1 MSGMVA
7 KVLQGEIL
15 PPGARVR
22 VIGRTHPFRGGR
34 VECEL
39 EAGLSIA
46 ELLHQALSG
55 SPELASSRDFIVH
68 IDGHEICEINWR
80 RVRVKPG
87 GTVTFWPRLSGSSPL
102 RTILGLVVAVAAL
115 VVAPWAVG
123 LMGLTGLAASV
134 GTALI
139 AGGIIL
145 AGTLALNALFPVAPA
160 AVTDQT
166 AAAALN
172 SIQGAQNQANPFGP
186 IPVVLGTHRQSPYYA
201 AKPYTEISGDDQY
214 LRLLFCLGYGP
225 LNISNLQI
233 GETPIASF
241 AGVTIETRQGFAGDP
256 AVTLYPGEVDEQALA
271 IVLTSAG
278 GYQLRTTAADTDQI
292 AIDVTAPQ
300 GIYSANKTTG
310 NLDAYTVVVT
320 AQYSV
325 TGAGI
330 WNALGTLTF
339 TRSTGPRRLGLL
351 LAVARGQYDVRVI
364 KTTTDAN
371 NTSIRDE
378 VDWTA
383 LRSIKNAAPIAFP
396 KPLALVALRIKATDQ
411 LSGVINTFNCVC
423 SSLVLA
429 YSGSGSVWN
438 ANTASQNP
446 ADLFRWVLQG
456 PSNARPVADA
466 LINLANLQ
474 TWWSYCAANGF
485 KFNQVINSVG
495 SVYDKLCD
503 IAAAGRAVPTFIDGQ
518 WGVIWDRPSDSI
530 VQHFTPRNSWG
541 FSGQKPY
548 AQQPHGWRVSFINEQ
563 NGFSQDERI
572 VYDDG
577 FSALNATLFEG
588 ISFPGVTDPA
598 LVWKH
603 GRFQIAQARLRPEK
617 ITISAGWENLICTR
631 GDRVA
636 VTHDVLLI
644 GLNAGRVKS
653 VVGQVVSFDD
663 TVTVVGG
670 KTYGM
675 SFRLAAQT
683 SPIIRA
689 LDVTAAGDYNSL
701 TLVGDLTGIAAEP
714 GCLFAFGETAQEYA
728 VYRVQAIA
736 HQKDLIAS
744 LTLVDDAQAISIAD
758 SGTIPAYTPNITIP
772 PDPFTLPPRDLKFQ
786 EVIDGQG
793 AVLRAI
799 VRLTWQVPRFGNIVS
814 FEVQQQDVGASGPWV
829 TVDSVPVPRT
839 SSDVPLI
846 AAGSWNFRVRCK
858 FENGQAS
865 DWTSLLGLTLAGL
878 ASSPGDVTNLH
889 LRTVDGQTVLDWT
902 IIIDQRILSYEV
914 RKGSSWDVALVVGDV
929 ISQPPWPTTGDGT
942 YWVRGY
948 ILSPFGVRIY
958 SLNSA
963 SITITDSIIARNIIV
978 SADEQALGW
987 PGGLDGG
994 VRDSGFIRTD
1004 VAAVI
1009 SQPFASEVIAN
1020 LALSGVHIAVYVS
1033 SRIVDIGQAAECRFW
1048 TDFEAVG
1055 TLIGA
1060 DFLNTSDILASL
1072 DILGASPTRNIR
1084 AFPIWRFA
1092 TLGSL
1097 DVFGPA
1103 DVFAPTDAFAAD
1115 ITWQDWVAIAS
1126 GTRVARYFMP
1136 GFVVISDDAATN
1148 ATGTKFSWF
1157 VDVPD
1162 RTDDYTELA
1171 VPSTGLAVTFY
1182 PGGFDG
1188 AAVVGQVALP
1198 FNGGP
1203 NGSLVPHVQ
1212 RAIVNGTNGDEV
1224 KITNLTLSGCTVNVV
1239 NAGTNVT
1246 RTGVNLLVRGF

>member
-15 PPGARVR
+15 PPGAGVR

-68 IDGHEICEINWR
+68 VDGHEICEINWR

-87 GTVTFWPRLSGSSPL
+87 RTVTFWPRLSGSSPL

-166 AAAALN
+166 AAASLN

-225 LNISNLQI
+225 LNISNLKI

-325 TGAGI
+325 AGAGV

-383 LRSIKNAAPIAFP
+383 LRSIKNAAPLTFP

-474 TWWSYCAANGF
+474 TWWIYCAANGF

-563 NGFSQDERI
+563 NGFTQDERI

-617 ITISAGWENLICTR
+617 ITLSVGWENLICTR

-636 VTHDVLLI
+636 VTHDVLLV
-644 GLNAGRVKS
+644 GLNAGRIKS

-728 VYRVQAIA
+728 IYRVQAIA

-744 LTLVDDAQAISIAD
+744 LTLVDDAQAISTAD

-772 PDPFTLPPRDLKFQ
+772 PDPFTLPPRGLHYL
-786 EVIDGQG
+786 EVVDGTG
-793 AVLRAI
+793 AAVRATVVLS
-799 VRLTWQVPRFGNIVS
+799 WQVPRFGNIAS
-814 FEVQQQDVGASGPWV
+814 FEVQQRDDDVTGSFV
-829 TVDSVPVPRT
+829 TVDSVLPPAT
-839 SSDVPLI
+839 SSQLPLI
-846 AAGSWNFRVRCK
+846 AAGVWSFRVRCI
-858 FENGQAS
+858 FTDGTAS
-865 DWTSLLGLTLAGL
+865 DWVTLDHLTLHGL
-878 ASSPGDVTNLH
+878 SAAPGAIANLRDTYISGRNFLSWDSPIDPRIIPIEIRKGASFGSAQIIADAAISPW
-889 LRTVDGQTVLDWT
+889 QTV
-902 IIIDQRILSYEV
+902 
-914 RKGSSWDVALVVGDV
+914 GD
-929 ISQPPWPTTGDGT
+929 DL
-942 YWVRGY
+942 YWVTAY
-948 ILSPFGVRIY
+948 VTSPFGVRAY
-958 SLNSA
+958 STPPQSIQISNSVDLQNVVV
-963 SITITDSIIARNIIV
+963 TH
-978 SADEQALGW
+978 DEQADGW
-987 PGGLDGG
+987 KGAFSGDVGVDGTFLRTAG
-994 VRDSGFIRTD
+994 VD
-1004 VAAVI
+1004 
-1009 SQPFASEVIAN
+1009 
-1020 LALSGVHIAVYVS
+1020 
-1033 SRIVDIGQAAECRFW
+1033 
-1048 TDFEAVG
+1048 
-1055 TLIGA
+1055 
-1060 DFLNTSDILASL
+1060 DFLNRTSFLTTANFLDGDGTLQGGGFYWSPVIVNTGAVTFCRVSNDWTATGVSAKDDFLSTADFIGVPDFLKASLSQFVRVRPVIRISQVGPVPVWGAVQVWSPDVYQGWMFQLGMQFEILATQAVP
-1072 DILGASPTRNIR
+1072 DPG
-1084 AFPIWRFA
+1084 
-1092 TLGSL
+1092 
-1097 DVFGPA
+1097 
-1103 DVFAPTDAFAAD
+1103 
-1115 ITWQDWVAIAS
+1115 AIA
-1126 GTRVARYFMP
+1126 YLL
-1136 GFVVISDDAATN
+1136 
-1148 ATGTKFSWF
+1148 SWAWTI
-1157 VDVPD
+1157 DVPD
-1162 RTDDYTELA
+1162 RLDSYQNLTVPIGGLAITFQPAGSA
-1171 VPSTGLAVTFY
+1171 VP
-1182 PGGFDG
+1182 
-1188 AAVVGQVALP
+1188 QP
-1198 FNGGP
+1198 FNGGL
-1203 NGSLVPHVQ
+1203 NNEALPHLTPSIRNPSPGVM
-1212 RAIVNGTNGDEV
+1212 V
-1224 KITNLTLSGCTVNVV
+1224 KWQSLTLSGVTLKVV
-1239 NAGTNVT
+1239 DGTGTDV
-1246 RTGVNLLVRGF
+1246 GGAEVNLLAYGF